1 MARAWG
7 LIIGAWLWAAA
18 APAVAA
24 GWRHVGAVE
33 AVVRR
38 PDGVELAAGEA
49 RLRIGACADGVL
61 RVRLAPDGRF
71 ATGPSWAVVAPDA
84 PRPAVRV
91 RDEGD
96 RVVVETAAIR
106 ATVWKRPFA
115 LLVQDAA
122 GHPLF
127 DQAAAP
133 SPQAGDVPAPGWDG
147 GRVRAWMRLD
157 PGDHVYGLGD
167 KPGPLDRR
175 GRSFVNWNTDAYAWQ
190 GWSDPLYK
198 SIPFFT
204 VLRDGVASGV
214 FLDDTWRSTFDF
226 GHDDPRIASF
236 GADGGELDL
245 YVIAGPAP
253 RDVLRRYTA
262 LTGRTPLPP
271 RWALGFQQSRYTY
284 APEAR
289 VRDVAATLRAHRIPA
304 DAIWLDIGFQQGNA
318 PFTVDRAQFPHF
330 GRMIAD
336 LRAQGLRTVLITDL
350 HVRRQPGDAA
360 YDSGLRA
367 DAFLHRRD
375 GSLYVGTVWPGASV
389 FPDFTLARV
398 RDWWGGLYRG
408 FVAMGAAG
416 FWNDMNEPSVFDGPG
431 GTMPDDVMHRL
442 DDGRALPHP
451 ALHNAYGMQNA
462 RATFDGLRRLRPDE
476 RPFVLTRAAYAG
488 TQRYAA
494 TWTGDNSATW
504 QHLQQSVPT
513 LLSLGLSGYALAG
526 DDIGGFIG
534 SPSPELLTRW
544 YQLGAFNPLFRSH
557 AATDTRGHEPW
568 VDGPVEEA
576 TRRSAI
582 EERYRLLPYLYTV
595 AEESARTGAPIM
607 RPLFF
612 EFPQATTSYGDD
624 RDFLLGPD
632 LLVAP
637 AVDERLDARE
647 LRLPPGAWYDA
658 RSGALHAAGDP
669 VQLPAAPEATPLF
682 VRAGAIVPMQPLV
695 QSTARRPQGPLELHV
710 WLPADAAMP
719 CRGTLYED
727 DGASLAYRRGRYL
740 RLDYRCD
747 LIDGGVAV
755 HARVAH
761 GGFRPWWTRTRIVVH
776 GRAAAPVEVEGS
788 GGWDARLRFAR

>member
-1 MARAWG
+1 MAGRMGRWVLAG
-7 LIIGAWLWAAA
+7 LLCVAIIGQS
-18 APAVAA
+18 VA
-24 GWRHVGAVE
+24 GDWRSLGSVDGVS
-33 AVVRR
+33 RR
-38 PDGVELAAGEA
+38 AEGVELAAGAA
-49 RLRIGACADGVL
+49 RVRVTVVADGVL
-61 RVRLAPDGRF
+61 RVRLAPDGHF
-71 ATGPSWAVVAPDA
+71 DPGPSWAVVPQAPPPPVRVVEEAGAVHLAGGGLVAEIGRA
-84 PRPAVRV
+84 PLRLRV
-91 RDEGD
+91 RDDAGRD
-96 RVVVETAAIR
+96 LAG
-106 ATVWKRPFA
+106 
-115 LLVQDAA
+115 DAA
-122 GHPLF
+122 PM
-127 DQAAAP
+127 
-133 SPQAGDVPAPGWDG
+133 SVDG
-147 GRVRAWMRLD
+147 TRVRAHLLAPPD
-157 PGDHVYGLGD
+157 AHYYGLGD

-214 FLDDTWRSTFDF
+214 FLDNPARSTFDF
-226 GHDDPRIASF
+226 AKEDHDVVSF
-236 GADGGELDL
+236 GADAGELDY
-245 YVIAGPAP
+245 YVLAGPTP
-253 RDVLRRYTA
+253 REVLARYTA

-271 RWALGFQQSRYTY
+271 LWALGFQQSRYTY
-284 APEAR
+284 APEGR
-289 VRDVAATLRAHRIPA
+289 VREIAATLRAERIPA

-330 GRMIAD
+330 EQMLAD

-350 HVRRQPGDAA
+350 HIEQQAGYAP

-367 DAFLHRRD
+367 DAFVHRRD
-375 GSLYVGTVWPGASV
+375 GSLYVGKVWPGASV

-442 DDGRALPHP
+442 DDGRTLAHP
-451 ALHNAYGMQNA
+451 VLHNAYGMQNA
-462 RATFDGLRRLRPDE
+462 RATFDGLRHLQPDV

-504 QHLQQSVPT
+504 QHLAQSAPN

-568 VDGPVEEA
+568 VDGPA
-576 TRRSAI
+576 HAAKRRAAI

-595 AEESARTGAPIM
+595 AEENARTGAPVM
-607 RPLFF
+607 RPVFF
-612 EFPQATTSYGDD
+612 EFPRAASFYTDD

-637 AVDERLDARE
+637 AVDERLDARN
-647 LRLPPGAWYDA
+647 LALPPGAWYDA
-658 RSGALHAAGDP
+658 RSGALHAGGD
-669 VQLPAAPEATPLF
+669 VVTLTAAPEATPLF

-695 QSTARRPQGPLELHV
+695 QSTAQVPSGPLELHV
-710 WLPADAAMP
+710 WLPADATAP
-719 CRGTLYED
+719 CRGTLYQD
-727 DGASLAYRRGRYL
+727 DGESLAYRRGRFL
-740 RLDYRCD
+740 RLDYRCELTAD
-747 LIDGGVAV
+747 AVVV

-761 GGFRPWWTRTRIVVH
+761 GGYAPWWKRTRIVVH
-776 GRAAAPVEVEGS
+776 GREAAPVEVDGV
-788 GGWDARLRFAR
+788 GAWDARVRFSR